1 MNPSRNNLI
10 WIDLEMT
17 GLNPDQDRIIEMA
30 AVITNPQLEVLAE
43 SPVFV
48 IHQSESVLKAM
59 DDWNTKQHSKSGL
72 IERVKNSTVTNE
84 EAQAEMIEFLMH
96 YTPPGKSPMCGSS
109 ICQDRRFLY
118 RWMPKLEQYFHYR
131 NLDVSS
137 IKILAY
143 HWAAEIIPTARRES
157 QHLALQ
163 DIHDS
168 IDELRYYKEN
178 FFRDFSKK
186 DDILT

>member
-1 MNPSRNNLI
+1 MNPHRNNLI

-43 SPVFV
+43 SPVFA
-48 IHQSESVLKAM
+48 IHQPDSVLDAM
-59 DDWNTKQHSKSGL
+59 DEWNTKQHGKSGL
-72 IERVKNSTVTNE
+72 IERVKNSTITNE
-84 EAQAEMIEFLMH
+84 EAQAEMIEFLMR

-131 NLDVSS
+131 NLDVSTV
-137 IKILAY
+137 KILAY
-143 HWAAEIIPTARRES
+143 HWAPEILSTTKRES
-157 QHLALQ
+157 QHMALQ

-168 IDELRYYKEN
+168 IAELRHYKEN
-178 FFRDFSKK
+178 FIREFG
-186 DDILT
+186 